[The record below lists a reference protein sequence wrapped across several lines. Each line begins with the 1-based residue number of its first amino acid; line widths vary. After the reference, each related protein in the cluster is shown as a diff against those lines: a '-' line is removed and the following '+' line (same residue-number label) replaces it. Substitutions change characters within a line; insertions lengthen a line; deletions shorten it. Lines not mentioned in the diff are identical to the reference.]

1 MAIERCMMLASETLA
16 IRITPELKER
26 LENMAKSSR
35 RSKAWVVSR
44 ALQLY
49 LEDLEDVEVADSRVM
64 DTSDEAL
71 SVDEFRRRHGL

>member
-1 MAIERCMMLASETLA
+1 MVPSETLA

-26 LENMAKSSR
+26 LENMVKSSG
-35 RSKAWVVSR
+35 RSKAWVVSM

-64 DTSDEAL
+64 NTADEVL
-71 SVDEFRRRHGL
+71 SVSEFRKRHGQ

>member
-1 MAIERCMMLASETLA
+1 MIPGETLA

-26 LENMAKSSR
+26 LESVAKSSG

-64 DTSDEAL
+64 NTADEVL
-71 SVDEFRRRHGL
+71 SVSEFRKRHSQ

>member
-1 MAIERCMMLASETLA
+1 MVPSETLA

-26 LENMAKSSR
+26 LENTVKSSG
-35 RSKAWVVSR
+35 RSKAWVVSM

-64 DTSDEAL
+64 NTADEVL
-71 SVDEFRRRHGL
+71 SVIEFRKRHGQ